1 MTKRTVPLNTPAQ
14 KQFAHR
20 LLDAAPMGHVLE
32 IREPRRSSEQND
44 KMWAMLTDIARAK
57 PLGRKL
63 EPEQWKSVFMDAIG
77 KKPNWIPNLEGD
89 GVLCTG
95 YRSSH
100 LSKQD
105 MSDLIEQIY
114 AFGAANGVV
123 WNAHKDGGI

>member
-1 MTKRTVPLNTPAQ
+1 MSKRTVPLNTPAQ

-32 IREPRRSSEQND
+32 IREPRRSNEQND

-57 PLGRKL
+57 PMGRKM
-63 EPEQWKSVFMDAIG
+63 EPEHWKSVFMDAIG
-77 KKPNWIPNLEGD
+77 KKPHWIPNLDGD

-114 AFGAANGVV
+114 AFGTEHGVQ
-123 WNAHKDGGI
+123 WNAKGTAGT

>member
-1 MTKRTVPLNTPAQ
+1 MSKRTVPLNTPSQ

-20 LLDAAPMGHVLE
+20 LLDAAPFGHVLE
-32 IREPRRSSEQND
+32 IREPRRTNAQSD

-57 PLGRKL
+57 PMDRKL
-63 EPEQWKSVFMDAIG
+63 EPEQWKTVFMDAIG

-100 LSKQD
+100 LSKQE

-114 AFGAANGVV
+114 AFGAQHGVE
-123 WNAHKDGGI
+123 WNAKGASGT

>member
-1 MTKRTVPLNTPAQ
+1 MSKRTVPLNTPAQ

-32 IREPRRSSEQND
+32 IREPRRTSEQND

-100 LSKQD
+100 LSKRD
-105 MSDLIEQIY
+105 MSDLIEQIT
-114 AFGAANGVV
+114 AFGTEHQVQWKA
-123 WNAHKDGGI
+123 KGI

>member
-1 MTKRTVPLNTPAQ
+1 MSKRTVPLNTPAQ

-32 IREPRRSSEQND
+32 IREPRRTSEQND

-105 MSDLIEQIY
+105 MSDLIEQIT
-114 AFGAANGVV
+114 AFGTEHGVQ
-123 WNAHKDGGI
+123 WNAKGD

>member
-1 MTKRTVPLNTPAQ
+1 MSKRTVPLNTPAQ

-32 IREPRRSSEQND
+32 IREPRRTSDQND

-77 KKPNWIPNLEGD
+77 KKPNWIQNLEGD

-105 MSDLIEQIY
+105 MSDLIEQIT
-114 AFGAANGVV
+114 AFGTEHGVQ
-123 WNAHKDGGI
+123 WNAKGNG